1 MARVK
6 VEGTKELSYIDL
18 LTMLAEDVESDQILG
33 KADKQAA
40 LERIEVLQDILYA
53 FSDLLKNISNLY
65 RIAFVY
71 SSTGIFC

>member
-33 KADKQAA
+33 EADKQAT
-40 LERIEVLQDILYA
+40 LERIEALQDILYA
-53 FSDLLKNISNLY
+53 
-65 RIAFVY
+65 Y
-71 SSTGIFC
+71 SY

>member
-53 FSDLLKNISNLY
+53 
-65 RIAFVY
+65 Y
-71 SSTGIFC
+71 SY